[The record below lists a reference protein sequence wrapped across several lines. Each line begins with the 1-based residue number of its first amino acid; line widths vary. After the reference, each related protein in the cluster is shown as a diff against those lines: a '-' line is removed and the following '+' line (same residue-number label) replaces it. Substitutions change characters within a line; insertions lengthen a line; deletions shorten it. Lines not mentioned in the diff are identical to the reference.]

1 MRNII
6 LAFFIV
12 LQTVKAAAQE
22 DSVPISREIIQPIK
36 VWAVGGGQALLWTGT
51 FTALDKAW
59 YAGYPRKSFHLF
71 NDWNEWQQMDKA
83 GHFWTSYQV
92 SRGSGNLWRWTGI
105 SENKAAIFGGFSGLA
120 FLSIIEILDGYTN
133 KWGFSW
139 GDMSMNMA
147 GAATYTVQQLVWKEQ
162 RIQVK
167 MGYNPYPYEN
177 QMKSRSNDLFGALG
191 VEKVLKDYNSQ
202 TYWLSANVHA
212 FFPES
217 GFPKWLNIAIGYNA
231 RLMLGGTENKWIDK
245 NGTTLDLTNH
255 PRYRRFLLSADID
268 LTKINTKNKALKTIF
283 SMFNCIKFP
292 LPALEL
298 NSKGEIKAYGIY
310 F

>member
-1 MRNII
+1 
-6 LAFFIV
+6 
-12 LQTVKAAAQE
+12 
-22 DSVPISREIIQPIK
+22 
-36 VWAVGGGQALLWTGT
+36 
-51 FTALDKAW
+51 
-59 YAGYPRKSFHLF
+59 
-71 NDWNEWQQMDKA
+71 MDKA

-105 SENKAAIFGGFSGLA
+105 SENKAAVLGGLSGLA
-120 FLSIIEILDGYTN
+120 FLSIIEILDGYSD

-139 GDMSMNMA
+139 GDMSMNIA
-147 GAATYTVQQLVWKEQ
+147 GATTYTVQQLVWEEQ

-167 MGYNPYPYEN
+167 LGYNPYPYET
-177 QMKSRSNDLFGALG
+177 QLKSRSNDLFGALC

-217 GFPKWLNIAIGYNA
+217 GFPKWLNIAVGYNA

-245 NGTTLDLTNH
+245 NGTTIDLTSR
-255 PRYRRFLLSADID
+255 PRYRRFLLSADVD
-268 LTKINTKNKALKTIF
+268 LTKIDTKNKALKTIF
-283 SMFNCIKFP
+283 SIINCIKIP
-292 LPALEL
+292 SPTLEF